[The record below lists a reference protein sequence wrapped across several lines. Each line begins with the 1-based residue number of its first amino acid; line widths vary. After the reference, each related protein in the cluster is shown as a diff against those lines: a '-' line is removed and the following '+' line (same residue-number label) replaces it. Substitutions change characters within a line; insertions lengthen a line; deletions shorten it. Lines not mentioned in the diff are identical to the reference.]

1 MLPRPPRSAR
11 VVGGIPGWRDALREA
26 GIAVTDQGEGGPA
39 PDLVVADRRSAREAL
54 ADGAGMVILEGGSI
68 PSAPAG
74 LHVERYLPWPGP
86 EAPEILIPVDR
97 PRAARYAVREWTVPV
112 RRWKRLRNHLLVQLL
127 ERRTVP
133 PLRPLLSVGVDQ
145 PGPPYI
151 VAAAAREFGLPAP
164 LDWFVT
170 LGEGDAL
177 TRGVFHLFAPGAAE
191 PGWALKFARTPGNT
205 EPFERDERSLELA
218 REAGGP
224 VAAHAPRLL
233 GRLEVDGRPASLE
246 SAAVGRR
253 MNLILRSP
261 GDSRGKVRAIEAVAA
276 WLLEVARSTA
286 AGPEALG
293 PELRRLAEGV
303 LPRWRDAGVDL
314 ALAHGI
320 GGVPAVFEHR
330 DLGSWNVIAGSHGFT
345 AVDWESSIRHGF
357 PLWDA
362 LYFLTDALAHLD
374 GASPLERRPEYAA
387 RLHRGEL
394 PSSQLLFS
402 WLRRIVDALA
412 IPVRA
417 VGPLA
422 TLCWLHHGLS
432 HLSRRAAGQSA
443 ASDASALPPYLD
455 GIARRWLTDPALG
468 PGWEAWR
475 GS

>member
-1 MLPRPPRSAR
+1 
-11 VVGGIPGWRDALREA
+11 
-26 GIAVTDQGEGGPA
+26 
-39 PDLVVADRRSAREAL
+39 
-54 ADGAGMVILEGGSI
+54 
-68 PSAPAG
+68 
-74 LHVERYLPWPGP
+74 
-86 EAPEILIPVDR
+86 
-97 PRAARYAVREWTVPV
+97 
-112 RRWKRLRNHLLVQLL
+112 
-127 ERRTVP
+127 
-133 PLRPLLSVGVDQ
+133 
-145 PGPPYI
+145 
-151 VAAAAREFGLPAP
+151 
-164 LDWFVT
+164 
-170 LGEGDAL
+170 
-177 TRGVFHLFAPGAAE
+177 
-191 PGWALKFARTPGNT
+191 
-205 EPFERDERSLELA
+205 
-218 REAGGP
+218 
-224 VAAHAPRLL
+224 
-233 GRLEVDGRPASLE
+233 
-246 SAAVGRR
+246 
-253 MNLILRSP
+253 
-261 GDSRGKVRAIEAVAA
+261 
-276 WLLEVARSTA
+276 VARSTA